1 MNNYCVSRFNC
12 VKAPVSHREVGDV
25 EIGGGEI
32 VVQSMTNTKTCDV
45 EASVRQCIQLA
56 EAGCRI
62 VRLTAQNLE
71 AARALGD
78 ISKKFRACRIFNAPR
93 SPTYTF
99 CRQPRWRPSSTSR
112 KSAINPGQL
121 HR

>member
-12 VKAPVSHREVGDV
+12 VKAPVRTVKVGDV

-78 ISKKFRACRIFNAPR
+78 ISKSSGPPDFQRPS

-112 KSAINPGQL
+112 KSA
-121 HR
+121 